1 MAGKRYYWL
10 KLPEDFFRRSYIRRL
25 RSMEGGDR
33 LTLIYLEMLLAALK
47 TDGVLTADGA
57 EDFAEELALELYEDP
72 VEVQTA
78 LTFLSERGKITHE
91 NDDEYY
97 LTDCEELTGSE
108 GDSAKR
114 MRELRRRDAD
124 SAALPDETAMQ
135 NSGAVKEQGDH
146 SFSRYEL
153 GKIPVPPYGRLCLK
167 EN

>member
-72 VEVQTA
+72 AEVRTA

-108 GDSAKR
+108 SEDARR
-114 MRELRRRDAD
+114 MRESRRREKRGSLPDPSEDAAVLPPPALSAPACYEDFSRRMAELRR
-124 SAALPDETAMQ
+124 
-135 NSGAVKEQGDH
+135 
-146 SFSRYEL
+146 
-153 GKIPVPPYGRLCLK
+153 I
-167 EN
+167 